1 MDAGGWTGHTPF
13 HLLGRLRP
21 GLVASLF
28 RKAVLGA
35 AFGSGIMIARRARMS
50 SLSLRFAGV
59 CSALILAACSS
70 GAGGGGGCPD
80 GSVCTGVDGGG
91 ATTGSGGFGAFGSGG
106 VKQSGGSAG
115 VGGSPQTGGTGA
127 FGGFGG
133 NSGSGG
139 SATGGSSGTSGS
151 GGFATG
157 GSSGTSGSGGLA
169 TGGTSSGGGGGIGG
183 GFGGTSGSGGSGTG
197 GGGGTGALDPNLSL
211 PNPAGQPC
219 NTPGYGT
226 GCPSLQVCRISGPNQ
241 GTCETCTQCGNLG
254 AFCSSSSQCDI
265 LFQCYLGKCTN
276 ICPLG
281 TSYCGPPQDCINVG
295 HATHGVC
302 KP

>member
-1 MDAGGWTGHTPF
+1 MAAERGARTLTHAFSAFCTAGILLACAESAELSDGFDAGGDASGGTG
-13 HLLGRLRP
+13 
-21 GLVASLF
+21 AS
-28 RKAVLGA
+28 G
-35 AFGSGIMIARRARMS
+35 
-50 SLSLRFAGV
+50 
-59 CSALILAACSS
+59 
-70 GAGGGGGCPD
+70 
-80 GSVCTGVDGGG
+80 TGGG
-91 ATTGSGGFGAFGSGG
+91 AATGGFAF
-106 VKQSGGSAG
+106 GGSAG
-115 VGGSPQTGGTGA
+115 SDAAAGTGGVAAG
-127 FGGFGG
+127 
-133 NSGSGG
+133 GSGG
-139 SATGGSSGTSGS
+139 IGGSSGTGAVGGGS
-151 GGFATG
+151 GTGAVG
-157 GSSGTSGSGGLA
+157 GSSG
-169 TGGTSSGGGGGIGG
+169 GT
-183 GFGGTSGSGGSGTG
+183 GGTSGSGGTG